1 MCGVVVI
8 GKGQAW
14 EQWNTTCFPLVS
26 HQRSL
31 KQREIK
37 YQVLISEPEKVQS
50 SNLALISACPC
61 LQGRAG
67 NLERKNMLSES
78 VLVKLAQY
86 LHFIHNSATDLMH
99 LYSSKKRVL
108 FFFFLVCMYYLPCMP
123 KNLHLFKAAIKLI
136 PAQIL
141 VHAAAAIKFIND
153 FNRK

>member
-8 GKGQAW
+8 GKGQSW

-108 FFFFLVCMYYLPCMP
+108 FFFFGLYVLSSLYAKKFTPIQSC
-123 KNLHLFKAAIKLI
+123 NKAN
-136 PAQIL
+136 PGSNTCSCCSRYQ
-141 VHAAAAIKFIND
+141 VY
-153 FNRK
+153 